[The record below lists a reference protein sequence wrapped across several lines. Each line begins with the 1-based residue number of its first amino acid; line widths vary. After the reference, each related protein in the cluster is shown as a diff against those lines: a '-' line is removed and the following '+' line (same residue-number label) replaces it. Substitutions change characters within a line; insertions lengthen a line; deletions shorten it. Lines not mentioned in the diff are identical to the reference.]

1 VHPPLNVVL
10 SNVAG
15 PREQILVGPVRLES
29 LYSVGPILEG
39 IGLNITAW
47 SYEHRLGVSLL
58 GSPASI
64 PDPWLLVDALHAAL
78 DELRSAIGTEAF
90 VDH

>member
-1 VHPPLNVVL
+1 VL

-15 PREQILVGPVRLES
+15 PRERIYFGPIQLEA

-47 SYEHRLGVSLL
+47 SYEQTLGVSLL
-58 GSPASI
+58 GSPVSV
-64 PDPWLLVDALHAAL
+64 PDPWLIVGALHAAL
-78 DELRSAIGTEAF
+78 EELGDAIGTEALAE
-90 VDH
+90 H